1 LKITQK
7 CIIGPL
13 AVFLILQITMVG
25 LIDQW
30 IIIIGVIIEVIVIA
44 ITGIIPIAQADWYLT
59 LLKS

>member
-1 LKITQK
+1 MKITQK

-44 ITGIIPIAQADWYLT
+44 IAGIIPIAFT
-59 LLKS
+59 SI